1 MTAIQPEQSISQLIA
16 EAATTYDGLRL
27 LEAMRDGEIP
37 SSGIGKLLGM
47 RILDLERGAVRGA
60 LDPAE
65 KHYSPLGM
73 VHGGVVATMLD
84 TAMCCALQTLLPAG
98 VGYTTSNID
107 VRFIRPI
114 TVDTGTVFATGTVLH
129 HGRRTAT
136 AEGKVV
142 AARDGKLLA
151 HGTSTLLVLS

>member
-1 MTAIQPEQSISQLIA
+1 
-16 EAATTYDGLRL
+16 
-27 LEAMRDGEIP
+27 
-37 SSGIGKLLGM
+37 
-47 RILDLERGAVRGA
+47 
-60 LDPAE
+60 
-65 KHYSPLGM
+65 

-84 TAMCCALQTLLPAG
+84 TAMGCALMTLLPAS

-114 TVDTGTVFATGTVLH
+114 TVDTGTVYVIGTVLH

-151 HGTSTLLVLS
+151 LGTSTLLVLS